1 MLQGFSEQSLWYQR
15 ACGCLPCSQRCPCA
29 WRRVLGRPRQPRRRG
44 RRLRRASVN
53 PARIERVRTE
63 LPNGFE
69 VAALSAR
76 AAPVAFWGLGSAWA
90 ADPPRCLALADPVAA
105 ASTTRGWSASGA
117 GGIVYAV
124 VAGSAATL
132 DPSLLDECGQWTVS
146 AGHTI
151 GSVAFVGGAPDRRRR
166 DRRPVHRDHHRRR
179 GWHRNPFACGH
190 FHRLSGRLHR
200 VRHRRQRSW
209 LAESCTRTGFRGGIA
224 GENRVGITRLSGDL
238 RVHWRR
244 CRTRGRCLS
253 LRAQACWPHA
263 RPDIPQSRTSR
274 TPTSPTSRTS
284 SPASGRSSRSPAWG
298 RRAST
303 PGSSGR
309 RRCRQA

>member
-1 MLQGFSEQSLWYQR
+1 MVLTGVRLFALLAALSLCVA
-15 ACGCLPCSQRCPCA
+15 ACARSPSSAPSTGTTTSS
-29 WRRVLGRPRQPRRRG
+29 
-44 RRLRRASVN
+44 ASVN

-151 GSVAFVGGAPDRRRR
+151 GTVAFVAAPPIDGATTVGLSTATTTVVEGGTETHSHADTFTAYLG
-166 DRRPVHRDHHRRR
+166 DY
-179 GWHRNPFACGH
+179 
-190 FHRLSGRLHR
+190 
-200 VRHRRQRSW
+200 
-209 LAESCTRTGFRGGIA
+209 IA
-224 GENRVGITRLSGDL
+224 FVTVVSD
-238 RVHWRR
+238 
-244 CRTRGRCLS
+244 
-253 LRAQACWPHA
+253 
-263 RPDIPQSRTSR
+263 
-274 TPTSPTSRTS
+274 
-284 SPASGRSSRSPAWG
+284 
-298 RRAST
+298 
-303 PGSSGR
+303 PGSPNPALGQDFAAELLVKTVSALRG
-309 RRCRQA
+309 